1 MSGSPEEVKHHVA
14 IYKKVAFALALLTIT
29 TVGASFLPVAVPV
42 AIVIALIIAT
52 TKGTLVASFFM
63 HLVHERSNALVFA
76 LALTVVFWF
85 VLMLGAA
92 LHDQRPCRRALDAA
106 ERRCA
111 GGARGRGPLMSL
123 RSFHLVFIIA
133 SILLALMMAV
143 WGGVT
148 YGTERGS
155 IWHLATALGSVVTAG
170 LLVAYFV
177 TFIRKTRELG
187 LR

>member
-1 MSGSPEEVKHHVA
+1 
-14 IYKKVAFALALLTIT
+14 
-29 TVGASFLPVAVPV
+29 
-42 AIVIALIIAT
+42 
-52 TKGTLVASFFM
+52 
-63 HLVHERSNALVFA
+63 
-76 LALTVVFWF
+76 
-85 VLMLGAA
+85 
-92 LHDQRPCRRALDAA
+92 
-106 ERRCA
+106 
-111 GGARGRGPLMSL
+111 MSL

-170 LLVAYFV
+170 LLVAYFL